1 LLHVYF
7 FARSRAPQRVARE
20 IRSQVEQI
28 DSGVNLEDFTTLN
41 TVFAFDGDYMDV
53 EHMELGK
60 SATVAPIFAAIAL
73 LLAAIGLSAVIA
85 HSVTQRTKEI
95 GVRIALGAAASDVR
109 RMVVGEGMAP
119 AAVGLFVGVAGA
131 LAVNRLLQSQLV
143 GVTPYDR
150 FTMAAAPIVLL
161 AVALCACQVPA
172 RRAVSIDP
180 AVALRHD

>member
-1 LLHVYF
+1 VSSGCADASNAAVPVSFVLVAAYWASYAVVASNPDSAGSKLVSLF
-7 FARSRAPQRVARE
+7 PATAPFAMP
-20 IRSQVEQI
+20 
-28 DSGVNLEDFTTLN
+28 G
-41 TVFAFDGDYMDV
+41 
-53 EHMELGK
+53 
-60 SATVAPIFAAIAL
+60 
-73 LLAAIGLSAVIA
+73 
-85 HSVTQRTKEI
+85 
-95 GVRIALGAAASDVR
+95 RIALGAAASDVR